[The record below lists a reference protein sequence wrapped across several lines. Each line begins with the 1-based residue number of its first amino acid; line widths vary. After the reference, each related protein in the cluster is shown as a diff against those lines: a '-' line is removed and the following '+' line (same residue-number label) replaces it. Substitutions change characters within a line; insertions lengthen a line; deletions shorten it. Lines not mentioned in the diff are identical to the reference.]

1 MRDQGT
7 DRPQWISVDLHAVC
21 RIGWIRLTFE
31 GDASEPLFAPHATG
45 HPRCGTTARE
55 IRSSYPLEFV
65 VEAST
70 DHCSWTSV
78 YRTAAGTG
86 GVVNIQ
92 LVRPVEGRWV
102 RMTSLRRSSSH
113 PLGLSGFEVYRTAGE
128 RRPAGAVL
136 GALPDRGGPRNPAAI
151 RAVRP

>member
-7 DRPQWISVDLHAVC
+7 GRPQWVSVDLHAVR
-21 RIGWIRLTFE
+21 RISWIRLTFE
-31 GDASEPLFAPHATG
+31 GDASEPLFAPSAGDTPDSG
-45 HPRCGTTARE
+45 AAAER
-55 IRSSYPLEFV
+55 IRWSHPLEFV
-65 VEAST
+65 VETST
-70 DHCSWTSV
+70 DHCAWTSV

-92 LVRPVEGRWV
+92 PLRPVEGRWV

-113 PLGLSGFEVYRTAGE
+113 PLGLSGFEVYGAAGDS
-128 RRPAGAVL
+128 RPAGAVL
-136 GALPDRGGPRNPAAI
+136 GALLDRGGLRGPAVI